1 MNARNSVNKYFV
13 SIAKEGI
20 TDQFSEIYKMASYFF
35 FSVQNHLLEEK
46 LTLKSFP
53 NFPLIL
59 SMYWSSVKDQLLLI
73 IFYAI
78 ALEIQK

>member
-1 MNARNSVNKYFV
+1 MNIRNSVNKYFV

-35 FSVQNHLLEEK
+35 SVQNHLLEEK

-59 SMYWSSVKDQLLLI
+59 SMYRSSVKDQLLLI